1 MHPNA
6 WKIMPV
12 TFFDVCW
19 QFGKISILQNLPKS
33 DQSSKKV
40 TGMIF
45 HAFGCIYF
53 NFFDFQN
60 FDQNLTKFDQIL
72 IKFWPQKCFPSNPK
86 WVFPR
91 LIDSQSLNFL
101 SRSVQKLFS
110 LVRSEFK
117 GQFLCDL
124 AAFKVTNWRKDAQT
138 HEVWAQSIS
147 FHLSP
152 SILKSCGPYPSS
164 QDTQ

>member
-6 WKIMPV
+6 WKIMSV
-12 TFFDVCW
+12 TFFDDW
-19 QFGKISILQNLPKS
+19 SDFGKTCQVEILPNCQ
-33 DQSSKKV
+33 QSSKKV
-40 TGMIF
+40 TDMIF
-45 HAFGCIYF
+45 HAFECIYL

-86 WVFPR
+86 WVLPR
-91 LIDSQSLNFL
+91 WIDSQSLNFF
-101 SRSVQKLFS
+101 SCSVQKLFS

-138 HEVWAQSIS
+138 HEV
-147 FHLSP
+147 
-152 SILKSCGPYPSS
+152 
-164 QDTQ
+164 

>member
-12 TFFDVCW
+12 TFFDDWW
-19 QFGKISILQNLPKS
+19 QLGKISIRQVLQKS

-40 TGMIF
+40 TGLIF

-60 FDQNLTKFDQIL
+60 FDQILTKFDQIL
-72 IKFWPQKCFPSNPK
+72 IKFWAQKCFPSNPK

-117 GQFLCDL
+117 GQFLCGL
-124 AAFKVTNWRKDAQT
+124 AAFKVTNCKKGAKT
-138 HEVWAQSIS
+138 HEVLAQNIS

-152 SILKSCGPYPSS
+152 SILKSYGPYSS
-164 QDTQ
+164 SLVAQ

>member
-6 WKIMPV
+6 WKTMAV
-12 TFFDVCW
+12 TFFDDW
-19 QFGKISILQNLPKS
+19 SDFGKFCKIEILPNCQ
-33 DQSSKKV
+33 QTSKKV

-53 NFFDFQN
+53 NFLDFQN

-86 WVFPR
+86 WVLPR
-91 LIDSQSLNFL
+91 WIDSQSLNFF
-101 SRSVQKLFS
+101 SCSVQKLFS

-152 SILKSCGPYPSS
+152 SILKSCGPYSSS